1 MAAIDSPAIDTR
13 PSDSIPGYKGKRAG
27 DGVILEKVE
36 PSFESSRDRILAVI
50 PAYNEE
56 RFIGSVVL
64 QTLQHASTVIVVDDG
79 STDLTAQIA
88 QSAGALVVQH
98 MQNKGYGAAIS
109 TAFAAAILLEKDAVI
124 LLDADGQHC
133 PEELC
138 DVVAPILDGNA
149 DMVVGS
155 RYLEDEG
162 NVPLLTKIAHKFITG
177 FTNISSGTKITDSQC
192 GFRAFSHKAL
202 LDANLTKTGM
212 AAASEF
218 SFLAN
223 QHNWRV
229 VEMPVSIQYH
239 KEAIGKRSLTMHGLR
254 VVDGIMR
261 LIGQVR
267 PLLFFG
273 VPGMLVLLAGLAWG
287 WRVVD
292 IYSQWGILAVGYAMI
307 SVLLVILGSLGLF
320 TGILLHSI
328 RGLLLGM
335 EYRLKNA

>member
-1 MAAIDSPAIDTR
+1 MAAIDNPAIDSR
-13 PSDSIPGYKGKRAG
+13 PNDAIPEYYGKRAG
-27 DGVILEKVE
+27 DGVILEKIE
-36 PSFESSRDRILAVI
+36 PSFAPSRDRIVAVI

-56 RFIGSVVL
+56 RSIGSVVL

-88 QSAGALVVQH
+88 QSAGAVVVQH
-98 MQNKGYGAAIS
+98 IQNKGYGASIS
-109 TAFAAAILLEKDAVI
+109 TAFAAAILLEKDAVV

-138 DVVAPILDGNA
+138 AVVAPILDGNA

-155 RYLEDEG
+155 RYIENKG
-162 NVPLLTKIAHKFITG
+162 NVPQTTKFAHTLITKFLNLG
-177 FTNISSGTKITDSQC
+177 SGTSITDSQC
-192 GFRAFSHKAL
+192 GFRAFSRKAL
-202 LDANLTKTGM
+202 LETNLTKTGM

-218 SFLAN
+218 SFLAKE
-223 QHNWRV
+223 HNWRV
-229 VEMPVSIQYH
+229 QELPVTITYDDGST
-239 KEAIGKRSLTMHGLR
+239 GKRSLTMHGLR
-254 VVDGIMR
+254 VVDGIVR

-273 VPGMLVLLAGLAWG
+273 VPGMLLLLAGLAWG

-292 IYSQWGILAVGYAMI
+292 IYSQWGVLAVGYAMI
-307 SVLLVILGSLGLF
+307 SVLLVILGSLGIF

-328 RGLLLGM
+328 RVMLSRM
-335 EYRLKNA
+335 EYRM